1 MIKSKKIQFFLIFL
15 VIVIISVIV
24 GRHFITKHFIK
35 KFSKMPPPEVIVKT
49 VSKSTFYESIE
60 TFGTALS
67 LKNKNYR
74 IKKDKM
80 FNENIIIGKIVE
92 KGELIL
98 ETSDEKIIAPFSG
111 IVGKREI
118 AQGVLGTES
127 FILTLDDTSSIVLN
141 IKVPEIYLN
150 ILKPGLSA
158 EVKSDSFKRRFY
170 GTVNSV
176 SSRVDPSTRSVLA
189 NIIIKNKE
197 LKLIP
202 GMLLDI
208 KIIYDKKEQLGIPEN
223 SILIQGETAF
233 VYKVLEDNTVNKV
246 EIKIGKRNFG
256 KVSIVEGLSLGDKI
270 VTEGISKVRDK
281 IKIKILSKNVSN

>member
-1 MIKSKKIQFFLIFL
+1 MIKSKKIQFFLIVL
-15 VIVIISVIV
+15 LIIIISVIV
-24 GRHFITKHFIK
+24 GRHFVTKHFVK
-35 KFSKMPPPEVIVKT
+35 KFSKMPPPGVIVNS

-74 IKKDKM
+74 IKKSEIL
-80 FNENIIIGKIVE
+80 NEDIIIGKVVE
-92 KGELIL
+92 EGEIIF
-98 ETSDEKIIAPFSG
+98 ETSNEKIIAPFKG
-111 IVGKREI
+111 ILGKREI

-127 FILTLDDTSSIVLN
+127 FILTLDDTTSILLN

-158 EVKSDSFKRRFY
+158 EVKSDSFEKKFY
-170 GTVNSV
+170 GTIESV

-189 NIIIKNKE
+189 SIIVENKD

-223 SILIQGETAF
+223 SLLIQGETAF
-233 VYKVLEDNTVNKV
+233 VYKVLEDNTVNKIKV
-246 EIKIGKRNFG
+246 KIGKRNFG
-256 KVSIVEGLSLGDKI
+256 KVSIIDGLSLGDKI

-281 IKIKILSKNVSN
+281 IKIKILN

>member
-1 MIKSKKIQFFLIFL
+1 MIKSKKIQFFLIVL
-15 VIVIISVIV
+15 LIIIISVIV
-24 GRHFITKHFIK
+24 GRHFVTKHFVK
-35 KFSKMPPPEVIVKT
+35 KFSKMPPPGVIVKS

-74 IKKDKM
+74 IKKSEIL
-80 FNENIIIGKIVE
+80 NENIIIGKVVE
-92 KGELIL
+92 EGEVIF
-98 ETSDEKIIAPFSG
+98 ETSDKKIVAPFKG
-111 IVGKREI
+111 ILGKREI

-127 FILTLDDTSSIVLN
+127 FILTLDDTTSILLN

-158 EVKSDSFKRRFY
+158 EVKSDSFEKKFF
-170 GTVNSV
+170 GTIEAV

-189 NIIIKNKE
+189 SIIVENKD

-223 SILIQGETAF
+223 SLLIQGEAAF
-233 VYKVLEDNTVNKV
+233 VYKVLEDNTVNKIKV
-246 EIKIGKRNFG
+246 KIGKRNFG
-256 KVSIVEGLSLGDKI
+256 KVSIIDGLSLGDKI

-281 IKIKILSKNVSN
+281 IKIKILN

>member
-1 MIKSKKIQFFLIFL
+1 MIKSKKIQFFLIVL
-15 VIVIISVIV
+15 LIIIISVIV
-24 GRHFITKHFIK
+24 GRHFVTKHFVK
-35 KFSKMPPPEVIVKT
+35 KFSKIPPPGVIVKA
-49 VSKSTFYESIE
+49 VSMSTFYESIE

-74 IKKDKM
+74 IKKSEILK
-80 FNENIIIGKIVE
+80 ENIIIGKVVE
-92 KGELIL
+92 KGEVIF
-98 ETSDEKIIAPFSG
+98 ETSDEKIIAPFKG
-111 IVGKREI
+111 ILGKREI

-127 FILTLDDTSSIVLN
+127 FILTLDDTTSILLN

-158 EVKSDSFKRRFY
+158 EVKSDSFEKKFY
-170 GTVNSV
+170 GTIESV

-189 NIIIKNKE
+189 SIIVENKN

-208 KIIYDKKEQLGIPEN
+208 KIIYDKREQLGIPEN
-223 SILIQGETAF
+223 SLLVQGETAF
-233 VYKVLEDNTVNKV
+233 VYKVLEDNTVNKIKV
-246 EIKIGKRNFG
+246 KIGKRNFG
-256 KVSIVEGLSLGDKI
+256 KVSIIDGLSLGDKI

-281 IKIKILSKNVSN
+281 IKIKILN

>member
-1 MIKSKKIQFFLIFL
+1 MIKSNKIQFFLIFL
-15 VIVIISVIV
+15 VIIIISVIV

-35 KFSKMPPPEVIVKT
+35 KFSKMPPPGVIVET
-49 VSKSTFYESIE
+49 VNKSIFYDSIE

-74 IKKDKM
+74 IKKDKT

-92 KGELIL
+92 EGELIL
-98 ETSDEKIIAPFSG
+98 ETSDEKIIAPFDG

-158 EVKSDSFKRRFY
+158 EVKSDSFKTRFY

-189 NIIIKNKE
+189 NIIVENKE

-223 SILIQGETAF
+223 SILIQGDTAF

-256 KVSIVEGLSLGDKI
+256 KVSIAEGLSLGDKI

-281 IKIKILSKNVSN
+281 IKIKILD

>member
-1 MIKSKKIQFFLIFL
+1 MIKSKKIQFFLA
-15 VIVIISVIV
+15 VILIIIISVIV
-24 GRHFITKHFIK
+24 GRHFVTKHFVK
-35 KFSKMPPPEVIVKT
+35 KFSKMPPPGVIVNS

-74 IKKDKM
+74 IKKSEIL
-80 FNENIIIGKIVE
+80 NENIIIGKVVE
-92 KGELIL
+92 EGEVIF
-98 ETSDEKIIAPFSG
+98 ETSDEKIVAPFKG
-111 IVGKREI
+111 VLGKREI

-127 FILTLDDTSSIVLN
+127 FILTLDDTTSILLN

-158 EVKSDSFKRRFY
+158 EVKSDSFEKKFY
-170 GTVNSV
+170 GTIDSV

-189 NIIIKNKE
+189 SIIVENKD

-208 KIIYDKKEQLGIPEN
+208 KIIYDKEEQLGIPEN
-223 SILIQGETAF
+223 SLLIQGETAF
-233 VYKVLEDNTVNKV
+233 VYKVLEDNTVNKIKV
-246 EIKIGKRNFG
+246 KIGKRNFG
-256 KVSIVEGLSLGDKI
+256 KVSIIDGLSLGDKI

-281 IKIKILSKNVSN
+281 IKIKILD